1 MEVKNK
7 KISNYIY
14 NDELKIE
21 ELINDF
27 YKYVNTIIMNSGI
40 YLSDEDRE
48 EMSFDVFL
56 AIWKNL
62 KKLDINKNMNS
73 YIIGITKNLIKKKYR
88 DFKIDYNIDDYEE
101 NLISSS
107 DIEIFLIEVEQKKSI
122 INEIRKFKKI
132 DEEVFLQYYYE
143 EKSVKEIA
151 EIHNISQSK
160 VKMKL
165 FRLRKKLN
173 NILKKRGDV

>member
-107 DIEIFLIEVEQKKSI
+107 DIEIFLIEVEQK
-122 INEIRKFKKI
+122 N
-132 DEEVFLQYYYE
+132 LLL
-143 EKSVKEIA
+143 
-151 EIHNISQSK
+151 
-160 VKMKL
+160 MKL
-165 FRLRKKLN
+165 ENLKKLMKRFFY
-173 NILKKRGDV
+173 NIIMKKKV

>member
-160 VKMKL
+160 VK
-165 FRLRKKLN
+165 
-173 NILKKRGDV
+173 